1 MENGF
6 LAFRSRA
13 KTICSLWER
22 ENGHANGH
30 SPSLAPRL
38 SKNFMVNDERA
49 TLGLAGKGA
58 LEMVRPCFV
67 SVSELALVLRVP
79 RSQVQLGNEGK

>member
-1 MENGF
+1 
-6 LAFRSRA
+6 
-13 KTICSLWER
+13 
-22 ENGHANGH
+22 
-30 SPSLAPRL
+30 
-38 SKNFMVNDERA
+38 MVNDERA